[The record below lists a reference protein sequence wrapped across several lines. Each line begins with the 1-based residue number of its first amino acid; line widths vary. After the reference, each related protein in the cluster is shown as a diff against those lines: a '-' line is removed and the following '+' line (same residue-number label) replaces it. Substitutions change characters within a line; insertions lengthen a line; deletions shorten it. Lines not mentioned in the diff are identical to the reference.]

1 MSNLDPKD
9 YRNGERVSASGTADS
24 LHVGETVSTASPKVD
39 LGIAKTVVSAI
50 GGALVGGLTALST
63 ALADEVVTNQEWTT
77 IALATIVGSGLV
89 AGATFFTPTTVT
101 RKR

>member
-1 MSNLDPKD
+1 MSNAEIPQSTTPL
-9 YRNGERVSASGTADS
+9 T
-24 LHVGETVSTASPKVD
+24 VGETVSSASDSVS

-89 AGATFFTPTTVT
+89 AGATFLTPTSVT

>member
-1 MSNLDPKD
+1 MSNAEIPQSTTPL
-9 YRNGERVSASGTADS
+9 T
-24 LHVGETVSTASPKVD
+24 VGETVSSSSPKVD
-39 LGIAKTVVSAI
+39 LGIAKTVVSAV

-89 AGATFFTPTTVT
+89 AGATFLTPTSVT